1 MANDEAGSASQQ
13 QPKLAAKDNEA
24 GVPAHTA
31 ANDSE
36 LAVPAQIVAN
46 DSELAGPAQIVANDS
61 ELAVPTQIVANDN
74 EVAGP
79 AQIVTNYQEVDR
91 AAVAAVQTRFDAA
104 VLKIARL
111 IGRQIAREEFAKSMA
126 EAANDNS
133 QTPTNHSGDRR

>member
-13 QPKLAAKDNEA
+13 QPNLAAKDNEA

-46 DSELAGPAQIVANDS
+46 DNEVAGPAQIVAND
-61 ELAVPTQIVANDN
+61 
-74 EVAGP
+74 
-79 AQIVTNYQEVDR
+79 QEVDR
-91 AAVAAVQTRFDAA
+91 AAVAAAVQARFDGA

-111 IGRQIAREEFAKSMA
+111 LGRQIAREEFAKRMT

-133 QTPTNHSGDRR
+133 EDSTKP